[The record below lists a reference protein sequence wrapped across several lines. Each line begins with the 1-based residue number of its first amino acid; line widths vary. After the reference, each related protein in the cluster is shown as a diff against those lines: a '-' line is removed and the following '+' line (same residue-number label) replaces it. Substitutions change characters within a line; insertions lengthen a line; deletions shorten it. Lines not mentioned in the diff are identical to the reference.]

1 MAFTLRSGEIAV
13 HCERSGQGPPVL
25 LLHGIGSNSASWRQQ
40 LQGLSDDYTVL
51 AWDAPGY
58 GQSSDPVPEVM
69 TIRQYADCVRELLDQ
84 QQVDSVYLLGH
95 SWGGVI
101 AQEFCLAFPSYVRAL
116 ILSDTNRGG
125 GAEPE
130 EIRQRGLQ
138 HRLQM
143 IEELSPEQLARQRA
157 PVLLSSEAPDNVLR
171 EAVDIMSQV
180 RPLGYR
186 SAAISMSEADHGEL
200 LSRIQAPTLLIWGER
215 DTVTPL
221 SEGRSIQSA
230 IVGAKLEVISGVGHL
245 CYLERPHEFN
255 QILTDFLKET

>member
-1 MAFTLRSGEIAV
+1 MAFARSGEITV
-13 HCERSGQGPPVL
+13 HYERSGQGSPLL

-40 LQGLSDDYTVL
+40 VQGLSDHYTVL

-58 GQSSDPVPEVM
+58 GQSSDPDPEVM
-69 TIRQYADCVRELLDQ
+69 TIRHYADCVRDLLDH

-101 AQEFCLAFPSYVRAL
+101 AQEFYLAFPSYVRAL

-125 GAEPE
+125 GSEPE

-143 IEELSPEQLARQRA
+143 VEELSPEQLARQRA
-157 PVLLSSEAPDNVLR
+157 PVLLSSEAPDSVLR
-171 EAVDIMSQV
+171 EAVEIMSQV
-180 RPLGYR
+180 RPPGYR
-186 SAAISMSEADHGEL
+186 SAAISMSKADHGEL
-200 LSRIQAPTLLIWGER
+200 LSRIQVPTLLIWGEQ

-221 SEGRSIQSA
+221 SEGRTIQSA
-230 IVGAKLEVISGVGHL
+230 IAGAKLEVITGVGHL
-245 CYLERPHEFN
+245 CYLEQPHEFN
-255 QILTDFLKET
+255 QILGKFLKET

>member
-1 MAFTLRSGEIAV
+1 MAFTRSGEITV
-13 HCERSGQGPPVL
+13 HYERSGQGPPLL

-40 LQGLSDDYTVL
+40 LQGLSDHYTVL

-69 TIRQYADCVRELLDQ
+69 TIRHYADCVRDLLDH

-95 SWGGVI
+95 SWGGII

-138 HRLQM
+138 QRLQM
-143 IEELSPEQLARQRA
+143 VEELSPEQLARQRA

-180 RPLGYR
+180 RPPGYR

-200 LSRIQAPTLLIWGER
+200 LSRIQAPTLLIWGEQ

-221 SEGRSIQSA
+221 SEGRTIQSA
-230 IVGAKLEVISGVGHL
+230 IAGAKLEVIPAVGHL

-255 QILTDFLKET
+255 QILKNFLNGT